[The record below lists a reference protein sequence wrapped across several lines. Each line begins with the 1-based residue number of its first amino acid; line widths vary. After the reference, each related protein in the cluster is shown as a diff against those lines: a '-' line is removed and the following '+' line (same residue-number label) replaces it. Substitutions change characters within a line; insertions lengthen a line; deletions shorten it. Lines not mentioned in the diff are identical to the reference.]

1 MSVTKD
7 TQLELHRM
15 MMLIRLFEEALEEMF
30 SRGLL
35 HGTMHLSIGQEATAA
50 GACLALD
57 KKDLITSTHRG
68 HGHCLGKGADPY
80 KMFAELL
87 GREDGYCRGRG
98 GSMHIADLSNGNLGA
113 NGIVAGSLTIS
124 VGAALSFQLQKKE
137 NIVLCFFGDGAVN
150 EGSFH
155 EALNLASLWNLPVL
169 FLCENNQ
176 YGMSMASE
184 KAVAGESIASRG
196 NSYGIESIQI
206 DGNDVESVYE
216 SVSHYKDEILTNN
229 RPKFIEA
236 VTYRYRGHSKSDRNL
251 YRTSEEINFWK
262 DEKDPIKRYI
272 GKLLEQGITEIDLK
286 EIDEEVKNLIRTSVK
301 KALDSPLSPI
311 TNLEEDSYA

>member
-87 GREDGYCRGRG
+87 GLR
-98 GSMHIADLSNGNLGA
+98 
-113 NGIVAGSLTIS
+113 
-124 VGAALSFQLQKKE
+124 
-137 NIVLCFFGDGAVN
+137 
-150 EGSFH
+150 
-155 EALNLASLWNLPVL
+155 
-169 FLCENNQ
+169 
-176 YGMSMASE
+176 
-184 KAVAGESIASRG
+184 
-196 NSYGIESIQI
+196 
-206 DGNDVESVYE
+206 
-216 SVSHYKDEILTNN
+216 
-229 RPKFIEA
+229 
-236 VTYRYRGHSKSDRNL
+236 
-251 YRTSEEINFWK
+251 
-262 DEKDPIKRYI
+262 
-272 GKLLEQGITEIDLK
+272 
-286 EIDEEVKNLIRTSVK
+286 
-301 KALDSPLSPI
+301 
-311 TNLEEDSYA
+311 

>member
-206 DGNDVESVYE
+206 DGNDVEAVYE
-216 SVSHYKDEILTNN
+216 SVSTFKDEILSNK

-272 GKLLEQGITEIDLK
+272 GKLLEQGITEVDLK
-286 EIDEEVKNLIRTSVK
+286 EIDEEVKNTIRTSVK